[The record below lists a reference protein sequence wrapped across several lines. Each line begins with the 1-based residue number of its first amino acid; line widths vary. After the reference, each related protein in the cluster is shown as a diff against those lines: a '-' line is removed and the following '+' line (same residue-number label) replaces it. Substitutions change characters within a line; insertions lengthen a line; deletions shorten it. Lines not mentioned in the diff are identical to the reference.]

1 MVEPQEKELKDIL
14 AYWESKRADR
24 AMPARRD
31 IDPLEIPKL
40 LPRLLMVDTA
50 ERLDDFCYRLYG
62 TEVCKGFENDRTGL
76 HFSQLPRIENYDV
89 VYGGYWRTYVE
100 KTPVYFHGQIVSEAR
115 NYIRYS
121 RLTLPLS
128 DDGAAVDII
137 LGGVVFFYT

>member
-14 AYWESKRADR
+14 AYWGSKRAER

-50 ERLDDFCYRLYG
+50 ERLDDFCYRL
-62 TEVCKGFENDRTGL
+62 EVCKGFENDRTGL
-76 HFSQLPRIENYDV
+76 LFSQLPRIENYDV

-100 KTPVYFHGQIVSEAR
+100 KTP
-115 NYIRYS
+115 
-121 RLTLPLS
+121 P
-128 DDGAAVDII
+128 
-137 LGGVVFFYT
+137 